1 MRNRAF
7 LSTLTAFVMAAFV
20 VDAAQAAT
28 KTWQASGGV
37 MGGSWNDPAHW
48 SGGVPTPGSDDVVF
62 PANSISAGTQYTVTV
77 NVSNAEVQFMDVHSD
92 CNLDLN
98 SNTFKVGT
106 ADGQTSNI
114 AAQILL
120 ANASENLQFNFS
132 HTLAPKTINGSPVYG
147 TISGQN
153 NSAQIRIGNGKQLTN
168 QIVIEG
174 ALQIVPVSGSSY
186 FQNDGSGAIVRANFS
201 GGVLEVSPGND
212 LVAGSGRF
220 QVTSS
225 NATLRFS
232 DGYTAM
238 PPSSMTGQITVSAG
252 TLDIQ
257 AGFYSAGQLSFT
269 GGLIQVAAGLSFKA
283 SQ

>member
-77 NVSNAEVQFMDVHSD
+77 NLSNAEVQFMDVHSD

-132 HTLAPKTINGSPVYG
+132 FNGS
-147 TISGQN
+147 N
-153 NSAQIRIGNGKQLTN
+153 
-168 QIVIEG
+168 
-174 ALQIVPVSGSSY
+174 
-186 FQNDGSGAIVRANFS
+186 RANIIIES
-201 GGVLEVSPGND
+201 YIINAEKPEYL
-212 LVAGSGRF
+212 
-220 QVTSS
+220 SS
-225 NATLRFS
+225 LQGAFLPFRN
-232 DGYTAM
+232 
-238 PPSSMTGQITVSAG
+238 
-252 TLDIQ
+252 
-257 AGFYSAGQLSFT
+257 
-269 GGLIQVAAGLSFKA
+269 K
-283 SQ
+283 